1 MQRSDQYISD
11 LINMSIVKD
20 IFYSSHNLQ
29 AFVNDIRMNLNG
41 LKADK
46 VSII

>member
-1 MQRSDQYISD
+1 
-11 LINMSIVKD
+11 MSVVED

-29 AFVNDIRMNLNG
+29 AFVVVVNDIRMNLNG
-41 LKADK
+41 LNADK